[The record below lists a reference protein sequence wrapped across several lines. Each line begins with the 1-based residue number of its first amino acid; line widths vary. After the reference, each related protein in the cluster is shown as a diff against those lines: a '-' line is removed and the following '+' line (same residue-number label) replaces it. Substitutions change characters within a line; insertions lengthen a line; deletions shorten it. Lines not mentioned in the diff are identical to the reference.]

1 MSKRSVPGGLVVFI
15 GALCWSLN
23 APLVTLIDLDPILIC
38 WLRAV
43 IGSVVLLPF
52 LRPRQLHW
60 NWWLPTY
67 LVSDCAVCLLVISAL
82 TMTSAPIAVGMQY
95 TAPVWLFLCTWIATK
110 KFSLRAFAPICVILV
125 GIVLFMLSGTDQAS
139 HTGNLLAFLS
149 GPAFAL
155 MTVASRKSAGTN
167 PLGLS
172 GLATLFMALVIPVL
186 FPAHLAGA
194 AHMTGRDWLV
204 IAVLGVVQVGV
215 GYGLYNVGV
224 QMVPPQRASIIA
236 LWEMILGPVW
246 VALFFRIY
254 PTAPVLIGYA
264 FLLVGILLDAKFKS
278 GSEGAD

>member
-52 LRPRQLHW
+52 LRPRQLRW

-95 TAPVWLFLCTWIATK
+95 TAPVWLFLCGWIATK
-110 KFSLRAFAPICVILV
+110 KFSLRAFAPVCVILV
-125 GIVLFMLSGTDQAS
+125 GIVLFMLSGTDHTS
-139 HTGNLLAFLS
+139 RTGNLLAFLS

-186 FPAHLAGA
+186 FPAHLAGV
-194 AHMTGRDWLV
+194 AHMTGAGGRGLWALQRGRADGAAPARLHHRIV
-204 IAVLGVVQVGV
+204 GDDPRPRVGSAVLPN
-215 GYGLYNVGV
+215 L
-224 QMVPPQRASIIA
+224 PRRA
-236 LWEMILGPVW
+236 
-246 VALFFRIY
+246 
-254 PTAPVLIGYA
+254 
-264 FLLVGILLDAKFKS
+264 
-278 GSEGAD
+278 GADRLCVPAGRHFAGRQVQKRV